1 MPTLLRRLI
10 ARIRNWRFDADLQEE
25 LRVHEALRREQ
36 LEAAGLSADDARA
49 TARRALGNV
58 TLAREDARGIWILP
72 WLEGVWQ
79 DGRYAFRAFRRA
91 PAFAITIVLVMA
103 LGIGATTGVFAL
115 LDGLALKDLPVHR
128 PERLVYF
135 TEPSFSFP
143 VLREVRARG
152 AHVFSSV
159 AGWDL
164 GESHVEWAT
173 ELEPSEVLSATGNF
187 YATLGVSAAAGR
199 LFGPEDDQLG
209 GGPQGLVA
217 VISHAA
223 WQRRFGRDP
232 SVIGRTVRID
242 NKPFTI
248 VGVTPPGFFGVAP
261 GLAPELTVPMISVRD
276 AEWLDAHSSSSI
288 HFVARLNDG
297 MSLDQGNAA
306 LTAFWPSVM
315 ETTTPTT
322 LPAERRQMY
331 LDRQTTLHTAR
342 AGFSRVRNQF
352 EEPLWWLLGLVA
364 LLMLVACA
372 SAANLL
378 LARGVTRNREMAVRL
393 AIGAGRDRVV
403 RQMLTEAAVWTTLAA
418 VLGLVVAM
426 WGATGLVALMTTRA
440 EQIVL
445 DVTPGWRLSAFALAL
460 AFATAALCSVVPALR
475 ATRVDLVSALKGSA
489 AAATGLLRRWSL
501 SKSLVSAQVALTI
514 VLLFGAALFVG
525 SLRRVLSEDAGI
537 VRDRVLVLSTDPK
550 AAGYEPPR
558 QTEFYDRLLERLR
571 ALPQTESASLAQ
583 YPPISDEDGAWT
595 QSIEVDGVPLAP
607 ERTRYVHFNAVTP
620 AYFHTVGMRIIR
632 GRDFGRDDTTG
643 AGRVVAI
650 NETLAQR
657 FFADQDPIGRQITIG
672 RQASRRNL
680 EIVAVVSNAKY
691 QRLQETPRS
700 IAYLPAAQLA
710 ERARGVNFTA
720 QVRTAGAVSRVAEDI
735 RREVRALDE
744 RIPIRI
750 ETVNERIRQS
760 LIRERVTAI
769 IATGLGVVALA
780 LACAALYG
788 LLAYAV
794 SRQVHE
800 IGLRIALGADRRSVL
815 RLVLRECLKLTL
827 AGSALGI
834 GISVALSRYATSL
847 LYEISPRDPTAIA
860 LSVAVMMVIALMAAA
875 IPARRAMLVDPA
887 RALRQE

>member
-1 MPTLLRRLI
+1 MRQFLRRMGYLI
-10 ARIRNWRFDADLQEE
+10 RQRRVEADLAEE
-25 LRVHEALRREQ
+25 LESHRAMRQRD
-36 LEAAGLSADDARA
+36 LEKQGLTPEDAAAES
-49 TARRALGNV
+49 RRALGNII
-58 TLAREDARGIWILP
+58 LAREDARGVWILP

-79 DGRYAFRAFRRA
+79 DVRYACRAFHRA

-115 LDGLALKDLPVHR
+115 LDGLVLKDLPVHR

-135 TEPSFSFP
+135 TQPSFSFP

-173 ELEPSEVLSATGNF
+173 ELEPSEILSATGNF
-187 YATLGVSAAAGR
+187 YATLGLGAAAGR
-199 LFGPEDDQLG
+199 LFGPEDDRLG

-223 WQRRFGRDP
+223 WQRRFGSDP

-242 NKPFTI
+242 NRPFTI
-248 VGVTPPGFFGVAP
+248 IGVTPPGFFGVAP
-261 GLAPELTVPMISVRD
+261 GLAPELTVPMVSVRN

-288 HFVARLNDG
+288 HFVARLRDG
-297 MSLDQGNAA
+297 MTLDQGNAA

-315 ETTTPTT
+315 ETTTPAT

-331 LDRQTTLHTAR
+331 LGRQTSLHTAR

-352 EEPLWWLLGLVA
+352 EEPLWWLLGLVG

-378 LARGVTRNREMAVRL
+378 LARSVTRNREIAVRL
-393 AIGAGRDRVV
+393 AIGAGRGRVV
-403 RQMLTEAAVWTTLAA
+403 RQMLTESVVWTTLAA

-440 EQIVL
+440 ELIVL
-445 DVTPGWRLSAFALAL
+445 DVTPGWRMSAFALTL

-475 ATRVDLVSALKGSA
+475 VTRVDLIAALKGSA
-489 AAATGLLRRWSL
+489 AVATGLLRRWSL
-501 SKSLVSAQVALTI
+501 SKALVSVQVALTI
-514 VLLFGAALFVG
+514 VLLFGAALFLG

-537 VRDRVLVLSTDPK
+537 VRDRVLVLSTDPE
-550 AAGYEPPR
+550 AAGYEPNR
-558 QTEFYDRLLERLR
+558 QTAFYDRLLERLR
-571 ALPQTESASLAQ
+571 ALPQAESASLAQ

-620 AYFHTVGMRIIR
+620 AYFHTVGMHIIR
-632 GRDFGRDDTTG
+632 GRDFGQDDTTG

-650 NETLAQR
+650 NETLAKR

-720 QVRTAGAVSRVAEDI
+720 QVRAAGAISRVAEDI

-744 RIPIRI
+744 RMPLRI
-750 ETVNERIRQS
+750 ETVNERIRES
-760 LIRERVTAI
+760 LVRERVTAI
-769 IATGLGVVALA
+769 IASGLGVVALA

-800 IGLRIALGADRRSVL
+800 IGLRMALGADRRSVL
-815 RLVLRECLKLTL
+815 RLVLRECFRLTL

-847 LYEISPRDPTAIA
+847 LYQISPRDPAAIA
-860 LSVAVMMVIALMAAA
+860 LSATVMMAIALIAAA
-875 IPARRAMLVDPA
+875 IPARRAMQIDPA
-887 RALRQE
+887 RALRQD